1 MWPESVHMAGERQAD
16 ACRGDRSLEVP
27 VPFRK
32 PRRRSLRPL
41 VLSALSTTSMVDF
54 LEHWRASRSRRHLV
68 GALPWMGVSLCAG
81 LLVTSVVL
89 RETQHIEHHYE
100 QLLEQAQRADNL
112 TLQTRCLESLAGLS
126 PGNAQ
131 RWMELGVFLV
141 KQGDRD
147 RGLTLIQ
154 RAADGSGTGLAD
166 AHVWLAK
173 DLLNQSEQ
181 SEQSRA
187 ETERHLQAA
196 LVLSP
201 AAPETHVLLADFYDG
216 VGESYL
222 AERSRFSAARLDPR
236 LYPAA
241 LSRVRRNSVEEIRD
255 QVLWKEAI
263 STLENRLAVT
273 PANAQLRAALAEVL
287 VLNQRLTEAGQVL
300 NEPVESDDSTVIDR
314 ALSRWNVAQAL
325 ALMDASPL
333 NHDACLP
340 LLKAALRLDP
350 GNAEAIRL
358 AENLDQI
365 GMNWPP
371 ETFSPAIRTL
381 SETLE
386 TSPDSDSVRVSL
398 SQLLG
403 LADRYPEAVECLA
416 PLQHTT
422 AALRLLQTRLLVQ
435 SGDLP
440 SATRSGESL
449 LSLLEGAPPSTS
461 NILLT
466 AECLL
471 LLERPEEALQMLR
484 KHGLRYAPT
493 AIPESL
499 ATLCARAC
507 LATASARLQSGE
519 TPADKV
525 STPST
530 DSVEGAD
537 MEQADQPVFLL
548 FLALACDSTRYQA
561 LDHLTALTLKS
572 GVNAGEAQAV
582 VQSLLASG
590 KFAHEILS
598 LTGINAIRQGQYDR
612 AVTVLRQALACEDRA
627 DPRVLNNLAL
637 AMVRNDAQAGEEAL
651 SLINQA
657 LAMLP
662 DNPDLLSTRG
672 EIHVARQQWNLALAD
687 LSTSLE
693 HRPDSVLI
701 HRLLDR
707 TCTGLNADRQALKH
721 RQMADR
727 LEGLTNE
734 EQLSAH

>member
-1 MWPESVHMAGERQAD
+1 MWPESVHTNGEHQAG
-16 ACRGDRSLEVP
+16 ACRGDRPFETT

-32 PRRRSLRPL
+32 PRRRPLRPL
-41 VLSALSTTSMVDF
+41 LVSALSMTSLVDF
-54 LEHWRASRSRRHLV
+54 LEHWRASRPRRHLS
-68 GALPWMGVSLCAG
+68 GAMPWAGVSLCAG
-81 LLVTSVVL
+81 LLMVTVVL
-89 RETQHIEHHYE
+89 RDTQHFEHYYE

-112 TLQTRCLESLAGLS
+112 TLQTQCLESLAGLR

-141 KQGDRD
+141 EQGDRN

-201 AAPETHVLLADFYDG
+201 AAPETHVLLADYYDG

-241 LSRVRRNSVEEIRD
+241 LSRVRRNPVEEKRD

-287 VLNQRLTEAGQVL
+287 VLNQRLADAGQVL
-300 NEPVESDDSTVIDR
+300 NEPVESDDSTVIEH

-340 LLKAALRLDP
+340 FLKAALRLNP
-350 GNAEAIRL
+350 GSAEAIRL

-371 ETFSPAIRTL
+371 ETFSPAINTL

-386 TSPDSDSVRVSL
+386 TSPDSDSVRISL

-403 LADRYPEAVECLA
+403 LADRYPEAIECLA

-422 AALRLLQTRLLVQ
+422 AALRLLQTRLLLQ

-440 SATRSGESL
+440 AATRSGESL

-471 LLERPEEALQMLR
+471 LLDRPEEALQMLR
-484 KHGLRYAPT
+484 KHGQRYAPT
-493 AIPESL
+493 AIPEAV
-499 ATLCARAC
+499 ATLCAQAC
-507 LATASARLQSGE
+507 LETALVQLHSRETAADPVTVSAKDRAG
-519 TPADKV
+519 D
-525 STPST
+525 
-530 DSVEGAD
+530 AD
-537 MEQADQPVFLL
+537 MEQAEQPVFLL

-561 LDHLTALTLKS
+561 LDHLTALTLES
-572 GVNAGEAQAV
+572 GMIAGEAQAV

-598 LTGINAIRQGQYDR
+598 LTGINAIRQRQYDR
-612 AVTVLRQALACEDRA
+612 AVTVLRQALACENQA

-637 AMVRNDAQAGEEAL
+637 AMVRNDAEAGEEAL

-687 LSTSLE
+687 LSASLE

-721 RQMADR
+721 RQTADR

-734 EQLSAH
+734 EQVSAH